1 MAPSSRRL
9 RELFT
14 YSGEI
19 AAPWPTAVT
28 RFERVPGQA
37 DLVETVT
44 SSYVRDALGRPVET
58 RSSDGTLTSFVYDRS
73 VGLLSTTTGA
83 GETTRYR
90 YDGHGR
96 MVEVIRP
103 PGRGSTRYAYDL
115 DGRLLSQVESTGSD
129 PWVTSHTYDSAGRV
143 TRTDHPDGTF
153 ETFTYNPDSTVDT
166 WTTRDGVTV
175 TTAYDPSNRPLSSV
189 PTAASLPPSMVPLDE
204 GDHFAYDPLRMLAAG
219 QDAALTG
226 PATVSWSGHDLAG
239 RPHTETV
246 AGSTLTTTWDTWDH
260 PVGLSLPSGSA
271 YTRAFDTLD
280 QLASVTGT
288 AGLPGASWTWGGGR
302 LYGVETAG
310 GVTTHLTYSGQP
322 DVIAPPG
329 ASDSP
334 WRLAGL
340 SWGAGGATWG
350 TLGYAYRGTADL
362 PGDGA
367 KLGRS
372 ATGDLAASLGW
383 SWQLDAASR
392 LIGASSGVGS
402 DFRQGYGEADQL
414 VTLARDD
421 TGDAADLETGPSGR
435 ITERDGVT
443 FGYDASGRR
452 TSDDRASYRWDWRG
466 RLAEVT
472 ISPDAGSPFAG
483 HQVEYLY
490 DGVGRLRARV
500 HLGPDDGSGSRPF
513 IEYRTFLWEGNAL
526 LEEAGWGS
534 NDGTWDDPA
543 NDLFPRWRR
552 TYVPGPGLDD
562 APAVRVEIFEPAD
575 TPYPDATY
583 AFLRDELGTVVGVAE
598 DGSSTDPGLL
608 VRYLYTPYGEAH
620 AEAGPELRRLLFD
633 NDRTTVDTYEQ
644 IIADPATHAAGALL
658 LGLGLPA
665 DPGTIAAGIVL
676 TDDTAG
682 TVLAQG
688 TDYVAVPI
696 PDQPE
701 TVALLPLE
709 GWVRGHS
716 YRVTL
721 TADLAD
727 GAGRSLTQ
735 ARELALVIPAEGAVT
750 AAAPPDLAV
759 TYDSVTAA
767 SSDLGDRFPGG
778 QTMLFQGLWT
788 DPTTGL
794 AYARNRWYDP
804 HNASWMSEDPALDVD
819 STNLYAFVGW
829 GPQSGTDP
837 LGRESLG
844 QLAHG
849 YAERAWAPGAKW
861 WQKGL
866 AIVAETAYATAEM
879 ASVGAIGRID
889 KSQEAMER
897 GEIDA
902 WEYTAQVSGTI
913 GRSAAVLAAGGVAG
927 QGAARLAQAAG
938 VGVKGAATIAGAV
951 GGVASKGAEDVVD
964 VELLKTRKHYSPWK
978 EYGSAAAIGGAFGY
992 AEGAKFES
1000 QQPRVY
1006 RDAKGRLRD
1015 SDTHRFVTD
1024 PEAVSNTSEL
1034 RRPSLRVQ
1042 TKRQIEAAAT
1052 TTPGGKFIDPNT
1064 GEVIEGTHHYGHR
1077 YGYENRRLIREAQS
1091 KGMSQSE
1098 FNEWVNAHPVWFQI
1112 EAPEPNLSH
1121 QYEKPGVD

>member
-1 MAPSSRRL
+1 MLERSTGGEGAWGATPEL

-28 RFERVPGQA
+28 RFERVPGQT

-58 RSSDGTLTSFVYDRS
+58 RSSDGTLNSFTYDRS
-73 VGLLSTTTGA
+73 GGLLSTTTGV

-143 TRTDHPDGTF
+143 IRTDHPDGTF

-175 TTAYDPSNRPLSSV
+175 TTTYDPSNRPLSSV

-239 RPHTETV
+239 RPHAESV
-246 AGSTLTTTWDTWDH
+246 AGRALTTTFDTWDH
-260 PVGLSLPSGSA
+260 PVGLTLPSGSA
-271 YTRAFDTLD
+271 YTRSFDTLD

-302 LYGVETAG
+302 LYGIETSG
-310 GVTTHLTYSGQP
+310 GVATRLTYSGQP
-322 DVIAPPG
+322 DVPAPPR

-340 SWGAGGATWG
+340 SWGAGGSTWG
-350 TLGYAYRGTADL
+350 TLGYAYRGTAEL

-421 TGDAADLETGPSGR
+421 TGDAADLESGPSGR
-435 ITERDGVT
+435 ITERDGVA

-452 TSDDRASYRWDWRG
+452 TSDDKASYRWDWRG

-472 ISPDAGSPFAG
+472 ISADADSPFAG
-483 HQVEYLY
+483 HQVEYLH

-500 HLGPDDGSGSRPF
+500 HLGADDGTGSRPF
-513 IEYRTFLWEGNAL
+513 IEYRSFLWEGNAL
-526 LEEAGWGS
+526 LEEAGFSS

-543 NDLFPRWRR
+543 SDLFPRWRR

-583 AFLRDELGTVVGVAE
+583 ALLRDELGTVVGVVQ

-633 NDRTTVDTYEQ
+633 NDRTTVDTYTQ
-644 IIADPATHAAGALL
+644 TVADPVTHAAGALL
-658 LGLGLPA
+658 LGLSLPA
-665 DPGTIAAGIVL
+665 DPATIAAGIVL
-676 TDDTAG
+676 TDDTASM
-682 TVLAQG
+682 VLAQG
-688 TDYVAVPI
+688 TDFVAVPI
-696 PDQPE
+696 SGP
-701 TVALLPLE
+701 A
-709 GWVRGHS
+709 G
-716 YRVTL
+716 
-721 TADLAD
+721 D
-727 GAGRSLTQ
+727 GG
-735 ARELALVIPAEGAVT
+735 
-750 AAAPPDLAV
+750 AAA
-759 TYDSVTAA
+759 
-767 SSDLGDRFPGG
+767 
-778 QTMLFQGLWT
+778 
-788 DPTTGL
+788 
-794 AYARNRWYDP
+794 ARR
-804 HNASWMSEDPALDVD
+804 
-819 STNLYAFVGW
+819 
-829 GPQSGTDP
+829 
-837 LGRESLG
+837 LGRGSLVPG
-844 QLAHG
+844 HADREPHG
-849 YAERAWAPGAKW
+849 HR
-861 WQKGL
+861 
-866 AIVAETAYATAEM
+866 
-879 ASVGAIGRID
+879 R
-889 KSQEAMER
+889 
-897 GEIDA
+897 
-902 WEYTAQVSGTI
+902 
-913 GRSAAVLAAGGVAG
+913 
-927 QGAARLAQAAG
+927 QAAG
-938 VGVKGAATIAGAV
+938 PTQGPRAGDP
-951 GGVASKGAEDVVD
+951 G
-964 VELLKTRKHYSPWK
+964 R
-978 EYGSAAAIGGAFGY
+978 GS
-992 AEGAKFES
+992 
-1000 QQPRVY
+1000 
-1006 RDAKGRLRD
+1006 
-1015 SDTHRFVTD
+1015 
-1024 PEAVSNTSEL
+1024 
-1034 RRPSLRVQ
+1034 
-1042 TKRQIEAAAT
+1042 
-1052 TTPGGKFIDPNT
+1052 
-1064 GEVIEGTHHYGHR
+1064 GHR
-1077 YGYENRRLIREAQS
+1077 STPARPRGDLRLNRRGFVGSWRPLPRRSDDA
-1091 KGMSQSE
+1091 
-1098 FNEWVNAHPVWFQI
+1098 
-1112 EAPEPNLSH
+1112 L
-1121 QYEKPGVD
+1121 PGPLD